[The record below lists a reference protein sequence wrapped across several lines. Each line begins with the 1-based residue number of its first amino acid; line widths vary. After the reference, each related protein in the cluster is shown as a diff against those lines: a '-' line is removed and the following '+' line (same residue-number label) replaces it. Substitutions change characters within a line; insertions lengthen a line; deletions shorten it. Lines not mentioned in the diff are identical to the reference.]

1 MVIAAP
7 FAGALRDFSVEAG
20 EYLRPGERIAELL
33 DVEALRVRISLTDRQ
48 IVSVIPGVEANLEAD
63 ARPGEAFPGRVI
75 SIAGAADSR
84 SHKFPVLVEV
94 DNTAGR
100 LLPGMVARVDLS
112 LGEIRQSMTL
122 PLDAVV
128 KEFGLQYVFVVEE
141 TQQGWTAI
149 KRRIDTRAI
158 PFRPTELEVNAGLAE
173 GERIAISS
181 VRQLR
186 NGMAVR
192 PLEVDGGGAHAIRK
206 TKP

>member
-1 MVIAAP
+1 
-7 FAGALRDFSVEAG
+7 
-20 EYLRPGERIAELL
+20 
-33 DVEALRVRISLTDRQ
+33 
-48 IVSVIPGVEANLEAD
+48 
-63 ARPGEAFPGRVI
+63 
-75 SIAGAADSR
+75 
-84 SHKFPVLVEV
+84 
-94 DNTAGR
+94 
-100 LLPGMVARVDLS
+100 VARVDLS

-206 TKP
+206 TEP